1 MEIESRIKDE
11 FPDVTTATTPQGE
24 FQVKVPAEELF
35 RFCKFTLEQLGFEN
49 LSCLTAVD
57 RKDRLEL
64 VIHLYTMKSR
74 GPKLVVKVDLPRENP
89 EVASV
94 TPIWPAADWHERE
107 AFDMFGIV
115 FTGHPD
121 LRRILLPENWQ
132 GGFPLRKDFVDQRPE
147 RHRLTRV
154 R

>member
-1 MEIESRIKDE
+1 MEIESRIKSQ
-11 FPDVTTATTPQGE
+11 FPNVATTTTPQGE
-24 FQVKVPAEELF
+24 FQVRVPAEDLF
-35 RFCKFTLEQLGFEN
+35 GFCKFTLEQLGFEN

-64 VIHLYTMKSR
+64 VLHLYTMKSR
-74 GPKLVVKVDLPRENP
+74 QPKLVVKVDLPRENP

-94 TPIWPAADWHERE
+94 TPIWPTANWHERE

-121 LRRILLPENWQ
+121 LCRILLPENWQ
-132 GGFPLRKDFVDQRPE
+132 GGFPLRKDFVDRRPE
-147 RHRLTRV
+147 RPRLTRE